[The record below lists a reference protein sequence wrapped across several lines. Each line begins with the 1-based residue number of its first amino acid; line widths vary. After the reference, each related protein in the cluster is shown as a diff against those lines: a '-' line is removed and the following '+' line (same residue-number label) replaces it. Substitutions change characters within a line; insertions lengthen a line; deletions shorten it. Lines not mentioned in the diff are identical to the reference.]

1 MIFFNSFIKNKK
13 SISVN
18 WADKMKRKDNFSFFK
33 LDEITVFLVGV
44 VVFYIYT
51 NFKFIFIV
59 LVLMWYWF
67 KIRYYEQSI
76 IHKKRDIYNI
86 QYDNA
91 EGVDKKFADKKT
103 AEDRKHIYYDIDQL
117 KTQRQF
123 LVDKFVIINLILLI
137 LLKS

>member
-1 MIFFNSFIKNKK
+1 
-13 SISVN
+13 
-18 WADKMKRKDNFSFFK
+18 MKRKDNFSFFK